1 MVISPLF
8 YSKRLKVSIQILLV
22 TNIIHC
28 IINVVRVLFYK
39 NSFYI
44 WENVFVKSHRW
55 IPIQKY
61 RNFLWYVNCRKT
73 RFYIES
79 LCDTIKWVEHLFIS
93 PKVPLKMPA
102 LLYFLR
108 DAKGQK
114 REIHYHLSTCIH
126 LVVVYV
132 DLHKHLCLIMC
143 PLIVVLLLT
152 HQNRKQIWNHFRKGS
167 KQDNRL

>member
-1 MVISPLF
+1 MI
-8 YSKRLKVSIQILLV
+8 
-22 TNIIHC
+22 
-28 IINVVRVLFYK
+28 YK
-39 NSFYI
+39 
-44 WENVFVKSHRW
+44 
-55 IPIQKY
+55 
-61 RNFLWYVNCRKT
+61 FLKT

-152 HQNRKQIWNHFRKGS
+152 HQNRKQIWNHFRKWS
-167 KQDNRL
+167 KQDNRLQIYTLFCYDTYSVFFSKLMKFVFYVQVTGLLSFIAISCICKSASTTKL